1 MIYRMEGNRLI
12 LTLEKPMTL
21 AELFTYF
28 SVSKKQR
35 HLCRMNGSIRCAG
48 KIIRNDDH
56 LLQGEVTIDLSQEQI
71 DWVISDTPS
80 QLVYSS
86 PFLLVVHKPA
96 GCIIHG
102 NADDHTCL
110 NARVAKTCVDQG
122 ISCSIRPIHRL
133 DQDTCGLVVY
143 SRHSFFQPWL
153 DEQLAEKKI
162 YRHYQAICFDTGRV
176 SDHFPCN
183 NRIGRDR
190 HVSGRYRIS
199 PDGKDACTHFDVLAR
214 KNGYVLIG
222 CRLETGRTH
231 QIRVHLAHLGHPLT
245 GDFLYGQE
253 LPGLGRPSLHS
264 WKLALAHP
272 VTGEALSFCQPLPPE
287 LGSLLAE
294 ERAVK

>member
-35 HLCRMNGSIRCAG
+35 HLCRMNGSIHCAG

-102 NADDHTCL
+102 DADDHTCL

-143 SRHSFFQPWL
+143 SLHSFYQPWL
-153 DEQLAEKKI
+153 EEQLAEKIERTPAFVGHVEAPNISK
-162 YRHYQAICFDTGRV
+162 AISLDTLFDIATGLDIPV
-176 SDHFPCN
+176 YKFLMFE
-183 NRIGRDR
+183 
-190 HVSGRYRIS
+190 
-199 PDGKDACTHFDVLAR
+199 DA
-214 KNGYVLIG
+214 
-222 CRLETGRTH
+222 
-231 QIRVHLAHLGHPLT
+231 
-245 GDFLYGQE
+245 
-253 LPGLGRPSLHS
+253 
-264 WKLALAHP
+264 
-272 VTGEALSFCQPLPPE
+272 
-287 LGSLLAE
+287 
-294 ERAVK
+294 

>member
-56 LLQGEVTIDLSQEQI
+56 LLQGEVTIDLLQEQI

-102 NADDHTCL
+102 DADDHTCL

-176 SDHFPCN
+176 SDHFTCN
-183 NRIGRDR
+183 KPIGRDR

-231 QIRVHLAHLGHPLT
+231 QIRVHLSH
-245 GDFLYGQE
+245 YGLQIVND
-253 LPGLGRPSLHS
+253 PIYGRPSSDFKYMGLWADS
-264 WKLALAHP
+264 LSCKDP
-272 VTGEALSFCQPLPPE
+272 VTHRTIHIQDHIEKDYLYFGK
-287 LGSLLAE
+287 
-294 ERAVK
+294 RRK

>member
-35 HLCRMNGSIRCAG
+35 HLCRMNGSIHCAG

-102 NADDHTCL
+102 DADDFVPTEMVYENYHATKGPKEL
-110 NARVAKTCVDQG
+110 YIVKGAGHAKT
-122 ISCSIRPIHRL
+122 
-133 DQDTCGLVVY
+133 
-143 SRHSFFQPWL
+143 
-153 DEQLAEKKI
+153 LA
-162 YRHYQAICFDTGRV
+162 
-176 SDHFPCN
+176 
-183 NRIGRDR
+183 
-190 HVSGRYRIS
+190 
-199 PDGKDACTHFDVLAR
+199 KD
-214 KNGYVLIG
+214 
-222 CRLETGRTH
+222 
-231 QIRVHLAHLGHPLT
+231 
-245 GDFLYGQE
+245 
-253 LPGLGRPSLHS
+253 
-264 WKLALAHP
+264 KLAYREQIEKFLKKY
-272 VTGEALSFCQPLPPE
+272 E
-287 LGSLLAE
+287 
-294 ERAVK
+294 K

>member
-35 HLCRMNGSIRCAG
+35 HLCRMNGSIHCAG

-102 NADDHTCL
+102 DADDHTCL

-143 SRHSFFQPWL
+143 SRHSFF
-153 DEQLAEKKI
+153 
-162 YRHYQAICFDTGRV
+162 
-176 SDHFPCN
+176 
-183 NRIGRDR
+183 
-190 HVSGRYRIS
+190 
-199 PDGKDACTHFDVLAR
+199 
-214 KNGYVLIG
+214 
-222 CRLETGRTH
+222 
-231 QIRVHLAHLGHPLT
+231 
-245 GDFLYGQE
+245 
-253 LPGLGRPSLHS
+253 
-264 WKLALAHP
+264 
-272 VTGEALSFCQPLPPE
+272 
-287 LGSLLAE
+287 
-294 ERAVK
+294 